1 MVKYINIC
9 RNTDQARNNGKIKK
23 KIIVFLYLF
32 LQGMLVENTD

>member
-9 RNTDQARNNGKIKK
+9 RNTDQVRNNGEIK